1 MSIDKKIEL
10 IRREPTEEI
19 ITEEDLKYLL
29 SSKSDVRAYDGFE
42 PSGLLHLGSGL
53 LRAIKLQDLIDA
65 GIHFILYIAD
75 WFAYLNNKFG
85 GDMNIIR
92 KAGEYYIEGW
102 RACGVDMNK
111 VEIRWSSDLAKIPEY
126 WETFLRISR
135 NVTLNRVIRSVTVMG
150 RRESE
155 VKQFSFLVY
164 PIMQTTDIFMLRVD
178 ICQLGI
184 DQRRVNMLAR
194 EIGPK
199 IGFWKPIIVS
209 HHLLIGLQG
218 PAKMGGYDEST
229 QIDLQISSK
238 MSKSKPETCIYIH
251 DEEEDIKS
259 KIRKA
264 YCPPKQTESNPILEI
279 CKYIIFRKMNS
290 LTVKREERYGG
301 LIEFKSYNELEQAY
315 RSGTIHPL
323 DLKVAVA
330 EALNEIIEPI
340 RMYFEHNERAYKLY
354 EIVKKF
360 EITR

>member
-1 MSIDKKIEL
+1 MNIDRKVEL

-19 ITEEDLKYLL
+19 VTEEELRNLL
-29 SSKSDVRAYDGFE
+29 SSKGNIRAYDGFE

-53 LRAIKLQDLIDA
+53 LRAIKLQDFIDA

-85 GDMNIIR
+85 SDMDVIR
-92 KAGEYYIEGW
+92 KVGEYYIEGW
-102 RACGVDMNK
+102 KACGVDISK
-111 VEIRWSSDLAKIPEY
+111 VEIKWSSDLVKMPEY
-126 WETFLRISR
+126 WETFLKISR
-135 NVTLNRVIRSVTVMG
+135 NVTINRVIRSVAVMG

-164 PIMQTTDIFMLRVD
+164 PIMQATDIFMLKAD

-184 DQRRVNMLAR
+184 DQRKVNILAR

-199 IGFWKPIIVS
+199 IGFWKPVIVS

-218 PAKMGGYDEST
+218 PAKMGGYDESA

-251 DEEEDIKS
+251 DSEEDIRS

-264 YCPPKQTESNPILEI
+264 YCPPKQTELNPILEI
-279 CKYIIFRKMNS
+279 CRYIIFRKMDS
-290 LTVKREERYGG
+290 LTIKREAKYGG
-301 LIEFKSYNELEQAY
+301 LLELKSYNELEQAY
-315 RSGTIHPL
+315 KNGVVHPL
-323 DLKVAVA
+323 DLKIAVA

-340 RMYFEHNERAYKLY
+340 RTYFENNERAYKLY
-354 EIVKKF
+354 EVVKKF
-360 EITR
+360 EVTR

>member
-1 MSIDKKIEL
+1 MDIDERMEL
-10 IRREPTEEI
+10 IKREPTEEI
-19 ITEEDLKYLL
+19 ITEEELRHLL
-29 SSKSDVRAYDGFE
+29 SSKSNVRAYDGFE

-53 LRAIKLQDLIDA
+53 LRAIKLQDFIDA

-85 GDMNIIR
+85 GDMDIIR

-102 RACGVDMNK
+102 RACGVDMSR
-111 VEIRWSSDLAKIPEY
+111 VEVKWSSNLAKMPEY
-126 WETFLRISR
+126 WETFLKISR
-135 NVTLNRVIRSVTVMG
+135 NVTINRVVRSVTVMG

-155 VKQFSFLVY
+155 VKHFSFLVY
-164 PIMQTTDIFMLRVD
+164 PIMQTTDIFMLKAD

-184 DQRRVNMLAR
+184 DQRKVNILAR

-199 IGFWKPIIVS
+199 IGFWKPIVVS

-218 PAKMGGYDEST
+218 PAKMGGYDESA

-251 DEEEDIKS
+251 DDEEDIKD

-264 YCPPKQTESNPILEI
+264 YCPPKQVESNPILEI
-279 CKYIIFRKMNS
+279 CRYIIFRKMDS
-290 LTVKREERYGG
+290 LIIKREAKYGG
-301 LIEFKSYNELEQAY
+301 LLEFKSYNELEQAY
-315 RSGTIHPL
+315 RSGVVHPL
-323 DLKVAVA
+323 DLKIAVA

-340 RMYFEHNERAYKLY
+340 RAYFKNNEKAYELY
-354 EIVKKF
+354 EIIRKSEV
-360 EITR
+360 TR